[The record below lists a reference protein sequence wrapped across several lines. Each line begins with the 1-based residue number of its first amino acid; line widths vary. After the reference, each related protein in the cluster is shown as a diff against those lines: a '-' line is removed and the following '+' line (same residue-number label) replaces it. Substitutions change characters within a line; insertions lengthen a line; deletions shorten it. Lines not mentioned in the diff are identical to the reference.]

1 MRKAVITKCSTQQ
14 IWFER
19 FVRGV
24 YLQVES
30 KSRPDQAIIIESTKL
45 IIDNMEVEVKKGVRK
60 WI

>member
-1 MRKAVITKCSTQQ
+1 MITKCSTQQ

>member
-30 KSRPDQAIIIESTKL
+30 KSRPDKEIIIESTKL
-45 IIDNMEVEVKKGVRK
+45 LI
-60 WI
+60 